1 MKLHK
6 KNWTVL
12 FTIFCAV
19 LCLHMF
25 ARAAQ
30 PTSRNGINIDSHI
43 VSASMAYQSG
53 EDWIP
58 IDENTSNIPAD
69 ARLKVIVSYDNV
81 DADDLL
87 LHDRTL
93 SYKIPD
99 LFQDTSVATNTIYD
113 AERNKIG
120 DIIVDKET
128 KRIYLTFTE
137 DFLKKEEGEH
147 TKVSGSFT
155 YYTSADQDEV
165 KKKPTQ
171 EVPIGNK
178 TIRLNFESDSNAR
191 LGNLQIFKSEPSY
204 IEENGEPYL
213 IYTLTA
219 TTTDDA
225 MPEVK
230 IVDTFTA
237 NQSYVDSYVGVTG
250 TETQVA
256 AGETTA
262 HTPYETDTSKQSTV
276 YLGAA
281 VTNDN
286 PIP

>member
-6 KNWTVL
+6 KIWTVL

-25 ARAAQ
+25 AQAAQ
-30 PTSRNGINIDSHI
+30 PTSRNVINIDSHI
-43 VSASMAYQSG
+43 VAASMAYQSG

-58 IDENTSNIPAD
+58 IDENTSNIPVD

-87 LHDRTL
+87 QHDRTL

-99 LFQDTSVATNTIYD
+99 LFQDTSVSTNTIYD

-120 DIIVDKET
+120 DITVDEET
-128 KRIYLTFTE
+128 KQIYLTFTE
-137 DFLKKEEGEH
+137 EFLEKDEEEH
-147 TKVSGSFT
+147 VKVSGNFT
-155 YYTSADQDEV
+155 YYTSANQDEV

-171 EVPIGNK
+171 EVIIGDT
-178 TIRLNFESDSNAR
+178 TIHLNFESDSNAR
-191 LGNLQIFKSEPSY
+191 LGNLQIFKNEPTY
-204 IEENGEPYL
+204 TEENGEPYL
-213 IYTLTA
+213 TYTLTA
-219 TTTDDA
+219 TTTGGA
-225 MPEVK
+225 VPEVK

-237 NQSYVDSYVGVTG
+237 NQSYVDSNVGVTG

-256 AGETTA
+256 AGETPA
-262 HTPYETDTSKQSTV
+262 HTPV
-276 YLGAA
+276 
-281 VTNDN
+281 
-286 PIP
+286 